1 MRARQ
6 LGRPDCGGLNAENSQ
21 FCFLILGIFPN
32 LASGGALMP
41 GFSAAKTFDDMP
53 EAFVSGTAISRE
65 VSRAV
70 KTGRLAIAP
79 TTCDSLSSVTPISG

>member
-1 MRARQ
+1 
-6 LGRPDCGGLNAENSQ
+6 
-21 FCFLILGIFPN
+21 
-32 LASGGALMP
+32 MP